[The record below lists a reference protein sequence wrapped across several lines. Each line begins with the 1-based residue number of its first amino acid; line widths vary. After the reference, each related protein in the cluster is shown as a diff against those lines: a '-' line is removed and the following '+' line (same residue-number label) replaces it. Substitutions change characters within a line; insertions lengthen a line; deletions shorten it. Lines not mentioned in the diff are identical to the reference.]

1 MKNIVASVGLVAL
14 GASGLQ
20 AASVAGLTAD
30 SPKPWSVSL
39 TLRGFY
45 DDNINSTQGS
55 KQSVYGV
62 EASPSISLNWAREQ
76 TSITA
81 SYLYS
86 IKYYD
91 HTPAGNAERYDQSH
105 TFNLSLNHAFSPR
118 YQVSV
123 TDSFV
128 IGQEPDLLRATQTL
142 DTFQRL

>member
-30 SPKPWSVSL
+30 APKPWSVSL

-45 DDNINSTQGS
+45 DDNLNGT
-55 KQSVYGV
+55 KDNRLEVYGV
-62 EASPSISLNWAREQ
+62 EASPSVSLAWAREQ

-81 SYLYS
+81 GYVYS

-91 HTPAGNAERYDQSH
+91 HTPSGQSQRYDQSH
-105 TFNLSLNHAFSPR
+105 TFNVALN
-118 YQVSV
+118 
-123 TDSFV
+123 
-128 IGQEPDLLRATQTL
+128 
-142 DTFQRL
+142 